1 MREILENI
9 RKDYMNTD
17 FWDFTLLG
25 SMKGFKNLMTREE
38 ARENEKILNKLEEL
52 YQEWEWAA
60 NELDSQKWFIEN
72 GKTQEERDWAELL
85 LEEDEVWIDD
95 LNSKELVIQNEYKNF
110 ICEVIQRI
118 DDDFIESFYKTIDQ
132 MFEKGQMLKHGQKV
146 EVEKDGQKWEM
157 TYVGK

>member
-72 GKTQEERDWAELL
+72 GKTQEERDQAEIHLK
-85 LEEDEVWIDD
+85 EDEIWIDD
-95 LNSKELVIQNEYKNF
+95 LATKELVVQNEYKNF
-110 ICEVIQRI
+110 ICGVIQRI
-118 DDDFIESFYKTIDQ
+118 DDDFIDSYYETLNQ
-132 MFEKGQMLKHGQKV
+132 MFEEGRKLEYGQKV
-146 EVEKDGQKWEM
+146 EVESNGQKWEM
-157 TYVGK
+157 TFVGK